1 MSGPA
6 KGQFGA
12 DWEERVGFARL
23 RTDPV
28 LSGVD
33 FEERSLG

>member
-1 MSGPA
+1 MSGTAMGP
-6 KGQFGA
+6 FGS

-33 FEERSLG
+33 HEERLLG